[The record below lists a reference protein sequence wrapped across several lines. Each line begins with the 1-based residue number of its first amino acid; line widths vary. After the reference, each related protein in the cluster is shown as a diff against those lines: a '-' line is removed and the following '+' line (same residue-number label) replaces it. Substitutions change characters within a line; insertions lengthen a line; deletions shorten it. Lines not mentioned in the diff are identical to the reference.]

1 VIEVIE
7 NLAVGVVCI
16 GLPIAGITA
25 IAVISAAA
33 LDRKINTPL
42 PSNLLEDSRPIVKMY
57 SQQTREYFGFDKD
70 EKDDPLVLFQLYKLK
85 QKLDDFRIA
94 LHPHKFLLMDF
105 GFSDPREPYAHHEDM
120 CELIR
125 LFLISEEGLK
135 LEHGERVFLDEQMM
149 AYQGLQA
156 FGIEKAKLQYLE
168 NRARQGDLIAF
179 EQWKTF
185 KQKFGD
191 TP

>member
-1 VIEVIE
+1 MIEVIE

-25 IAVISAAA
+25 IAVISAGV
-33 LDRKINTPL
+33 LGSKTNPL
-42 PSNLLEDSRPIVKMY
+42 PSPLSPPKDSRPVVKIY

-70 EKDDPLVLFQLYKLK
+70 EFGVFVIGKLEE
-85 QKLDDFRIA
+85 KLDNFRQA
-94 LHPHKFLLMDF
+94 LRPHKFLLMDF
-105 GFSDPREPYAHHEDM
+105 GFSDPRSPYAHHEDM
-120 CELIR
+120 CELIE
-125 LFLISEEGLK
+125 LFLVSEEGLK
-135 LEHGERVFLDEQMM
+135 LEHGERVFLNEQMM
-149 AYQGLQA
+149 AYG
-156 FGIEKAKLQYLE
+156 KLSFLE